1 LVELSDLT
9 TRLIK
14 VRESVV
20 SVEERLSYVGSK
32 IVIGRVG
39 QPLEISRAI
48 LFLAD
53 NEVSSYVT
61 D

>member
-1 LVELSDLT
+1 
-9 TRLIK
+9 
-14 VRESVV
+14 VV

-53 NEVSSYVT
+53 NEVSSYVN